1 MRIPKQYGQSKI
13 ENCPFCGNR
22 ATTTNNQDVPV
33 CQKHKDKDMVDLKC
47 ICGEWLD
54 IKKGKY
60 GPYFF
65 CMQCGNISFSK
76 AIEVN
81 PQVMEQDKEDDNKFK
96 SENKVNT
103 EKPSEK
109 SYDIKERK
117 EIFVSSDD
125 VDFI

>member
-1 MRIPKQYGQSKI
+1 
-13 ENCPFCGNR
+13 
-22 ATTTNNQDVPV
+22 
-33 CQKHKDKDMVDLKC
+33 MVDLKC

-54 IKKGKY
+54 IKNGKY

-81 PQVMEQDKEDDNKFK
+81 PQVMKKDKKDDNKFK
-96 SENKVNT
+96 SEERTVNLKDKE
-103 EKPSEK
+103 EKI
-109 SYDIKERK
+109 SYEIKARK
-117 EIFVSSDD
+117 EIFVSLDD